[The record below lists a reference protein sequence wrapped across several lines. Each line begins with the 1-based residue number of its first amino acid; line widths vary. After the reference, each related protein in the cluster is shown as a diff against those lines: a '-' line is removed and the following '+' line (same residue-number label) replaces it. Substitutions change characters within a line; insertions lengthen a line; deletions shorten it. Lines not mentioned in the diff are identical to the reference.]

1 MNEKRPNLSVLGHD
15 FTSVSRIKDAR
26 SRQTFAV
33 DICRNQM
40 TFIQSSTVKASL
52 LLWLIR
58 FHGGGL
64 TGAYCPE
71 QQRQLVSGTSC
82 GPASI

>member
-15 FTSVSRIKDAR
+15 FTSVSQIKDAR
-26 SRQTFAV
+26 SRQTCAV

-40 TFIQSSTVKASL
+40 TFIQSSAVKASL
-52 LLWLIR
+52 LSRLIR
-58 FHGGGL
+58 CHGGGL

-71 QQRQLVSGTSC
+71 QQRQLVSGTSR
-82 GPASI
+82 GPASV